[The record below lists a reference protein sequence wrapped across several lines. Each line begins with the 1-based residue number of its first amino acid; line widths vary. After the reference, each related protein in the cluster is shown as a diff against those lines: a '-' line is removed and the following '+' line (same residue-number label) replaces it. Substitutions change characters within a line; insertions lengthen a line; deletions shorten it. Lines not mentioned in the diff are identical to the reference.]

1 MYNGHTIGVVVPS
14 YNEAGFVGKVIE
26 TIPDYVDRVYVI
38 DDCSTDETWA
48 EIQRAATAVN
58 GQTPMT
64 DGERNENGHS
74 IGPPATAENLETGFD
89 RRIVPIQHDHNRGV
103 GGAIKT
109 GYLRARDDE
118 IDITAVMAGDGQMD
132 PDSLPR
138 LLGPIVNGEAD
149 YTKGNRLESE
159 SYCREMPRFRLFG
172 NTILTGLTKVASGYW
187 DVVDPQNGYTAISH
201 TALERL
207 EIEAIYEYY
216 GYPNDLL
223 VRLNANRMRVRDVE
237 IPAVYGDE
245 ESHITYPTY
254 IWRLSGLLLRGFL
267 WRLRSQYVTESV
279 HPVVV
284 CYLTGVLTSLAGILA
299 GLRSVWTAGD
309 TGIPAAES
317 RRQPLVSIGLFL
329 AGSGAIALAMVFD
342 MRETEGNRG

>member
-1 MYNGHTIGVVVPS
+1 MYNGQTVGVVVPS
-14 YNEAGFVGKVIE
+14 YNEAGFVGEVIE
-26 TIPDYVDRVYVI
+26 TVPDYVDRVYVI
-38 DDCSTDETWA
+38 DDCSTDETWE
-48 EIQRAATAVN
+48 EIKRAATAVN
-58 GQTPMT
+58 GQTPLT
-64 DGERNENGHS
+64 DGDGSGRS
-74 IGPPATAENLETGFD
+74 IGSPTTDERPFG

-109 GYLRARDDE
+109 GYLRARDDD
-118 IDITAVMAGDGQMD
+118 IDVTAVMAGDGQMD

-138 LLGPIVNGEAD
+138 LLDPIVAGEAD

-159 SYCREMPRFRLFG
+159 AYRREMPRFRLFG
-172 NTILTGLTKVASGYW
+172 NTILTGLTKIASGYW
-187 DVVDPQNGYTAISH
+187 DVVDPQNGYTAISR

-207 EIEAIYEYY
+207 DLEAIYEYY

-267 WRLRSQYVTESV
+267 RRLRSQYVTESV

-284 CYLTGVLTSLAGILA
+284 CYLTGVLTSLAGVLA
-299 GLRSVWTAGD
+299 GLRSVRSAGD
-309 TGIPAAES
+309 NERSTTQP
-317 RRQPLVSIGLFL
+317 RRQPLVSIGLVL
-329 AGSGAIALAMVFD
+329 AGCGAIALAMVFD
-342 MRETEGNRG
+342 MRETEGNRGQ